1 LLHVSFRTIHGQVQK
16 KYLKFKSSNSENLS
30 NQTTVQLED
39 MARSEQTS
47 PSTNS
52 KAGSPFSRGAQH
64 QAKRAA
70 ILSRAAKLFNTKGAR
85 STTLADVAN
94 KLGLT
99 KTSLYYYVRTKED
112 LIYQCYQ
119 SALARLH
126 MSLDEVEA
134 ETDDSLERVLRA
146 MERHIEISLDSL
158 AGRGDF
164 YAAPLEIAVLPV
176 DHQEFLEQEYL
187 RMFKRF
193 RGYLRDGIE
202 QGVIRQCHTTSTARA
217 LLTALDWSFYWLYEM
232 PEAESKDAAS
242 KIRRLFTEGL
252 VPRDAHFEWKN
263 SHSGTSAHA
272 SQGFNREAQNRIKQ
286 EAFLRAG
293 THHFNRKGFS
303 GTSLDDIAESLD
315 VSKGA
320 FYYHFA
326 NKEAL
331 LAQCYEFTLDQ
342 FERIISQVEQSDLA
356 PIDKLGTV
364 CSEIFELQNSDQGP
378 LIRYN
383 TITALPPE
391 LRRAVLLR
399 TDDTHAR
406 LGNMM
411 AAGIS
416 EGSIEHQSVLV
427 TRHLLFSAINAA
439 VGIDQWRRI
448 DNLTSAAHDF
458 FDVFFLGL
466 KPR

>member
-1 LLHVSFRTIHGQVQK
+1 
-16 KYLKFKSSNSENLS
+16 
-30 NQTTVQLED
+30 

-47 PSTNS
+47 SSRSS

-112 LIYQCYQ
+112 LIFQCYQ
-119 SALARLH
+119 SALAKLH
-126 MSLDEVEA
+126 QSLDEVEA

-158 AGRGDF
+158 TSRGDY
-164 YAAPLEIAVLPV
+164 YAAPLELAVLP
-176 DHQEFLEQEYL
+176 EANRALLEQEYL

-193 RGYLRDGIE
+193 RGYIRDGIAD
-202 QGVIRQCHTTSTARA
+202 GVIRDCHTTSTARA
-217 LLTALDWSFYWLYEM
+217 LLSALDWSFYWLYEM
-232 PEAESKDAAS
+232 PADESKEAAS
-242 KIRRLFTEGL
+242 KIRQLFTNGL
-252 VPRDAHFEWKN
+252 VPRRSSFEWKN
-263 SHSGTSAHA
+263 SHNSSNAQP

-293 THHFNRKGFS
+293 TQHFNRKGFS

-320 FYYHFA
+320 FYYHFT

-331 LAQCYEFTLDQ
+331 LSQCYEFTLDQ
-342 FERIISQVEQSDLA
+342 FERITLGVEQTDLS
-356 PIDKLGTV
+356 PIDKLGAV
-364 CSEIFELQNSDQGP
+364 CTEIFELQNSDRGP

-383 TITALPPE
+383 TITALPPD
-391 LRRAVLLR
+391 LRRAVLHR
-399 TDDTHAR
+399 TEEIHAK
-406 LGNMM
+406 LGEMI
-411 AAGIS
+411 AEGIS
-416 EGSIEHQSVLV
+416 EGSIENQSVLV
-427 TRHLLFSAINAA
+427 TRHLMVSAINAA
-439 VGIDQWRRI
+439 VGIDQWRRLG
-448 DNLTSAAHDF
+448 DLTSAAHDF

>member
-1 LLHVSFRTIHGQVQK
+1 
-16 KYLKFKSSNSENLS
+16 
-30 NQTTVQLED
+30 

-47 PSTNS
+47 SSRSS

-112 LIYQCYQ
+112 RIFQCYQ
-119 SALARLH
+119 SALAKLH
-126 MSLDEVEA
+126 QSLDEVEA

-158 AGRGDF
+158 TARGDY
-164 YAAPLEIAVLPV
+164 YAAPLELAVLP
-176 DHQEFLEQEYL
+176 EANRALLEQEYL

-193 RGYLRDGIE
+193 RGYIRDGIAD
-202 QGVIRQCHTTSTARA
+202 GVIRDCHTTSTARA
-217 LLTALDWSFYWLYEM
+217 LLSALDWSFYWLYEM
-232 PEAESKDAAS
+232 PADESKEAAS
-242 KIRRLFTEGL
+242 KIRQLFTNGL
-252 VPRDAHFEWKN
+252 IPRRSSFQWKN
-263 SHSGTSAHA
+263 SHNSSNAQP

-293 THHFNRKGFS
+293 TQHFNRKGFS

-320 FYYHFA
+320 FYYHFT

-331 LAQCYEFTLDQ
+331 LSQCYEFTLDQ
-342 FERIISQVEQSDLA
+342 FERITSGVEQTDLS
-356 PIDKLGTV
+356 PIDKLGAV
-364 CSEIFELQNSDQGP
+364 CTEIFELQNSDRGP

-383 TITALPPE
+383 TITALPPD
-391 LRRAVLLR
+391 LRRAVLHR
-399 TDDTHAR
+399 TEEIHAK
-406 LGNMM
+406 LGEMI
-411 AAGIS
+411 AEGIS
-416 EGSIEHQSVLV
+416 EGSIENQSVLV
-427 TRHLLFSAINAA
+427 TRHLMVSAINAA
-439 VGIDQWRRI
+439 VGIDQWRRL
-448 DNLTSAAHDF
+448 DDLTSAAHDF

>member
-1 LLHVSFRTIHGQVQK
+1 
-16 KYLKFKSSNSENLS
+16 
-30 NQTTVQLED
+30 
-39 MARSEQTS
+39 MAHSEQTS
-47 PSTNS
+47 SSRSS

-112 LIYQCYQ
+112 LIFQCYQ

-126 MSLDEVEA
+126 QSLDEVEA

-158 AGRGDF
+158 TARGDY
-164 YAAPLEIAVLPV
+164 YAAPLELAVLP
-176 DHQEFLEQEYL
+176 EANRALLEQEYL

-193 RGYLRDGIE
+193 RGYIRDGIAD
-202 QGVIRQCHTTSTARA
+202 GVIRDCHTTSTARA
-217 LLTALDWSFYWLYEM
+217 LLSALDWSFYWLYEM
-232 PEAESKDAAS
+232 PADESKEAAS
-242 KIRRLFTEGL
+242 KIRQLFTNGL
-252 VPRDAHFEWKN
+252 IPRRSSFQWKN
-263 SHSGTSAHA
+263 SHNSSNAQP

-293 THHFNRKGFS
+293 TQHFNRKGFS

-320 FYYHFA
+320 FYYHFT

-331 LAQCYEFTLDQ
+331 LSQCYEFTLDQ
-342 FERIISQVEQSDLA
+342 FERITSEVEQTDLS
-356 PIDKLGTV
+356 PIDKLGAV
-364 CSEIFELQNSDQGP
+364 CTEIFELQNSDRGP
-378 LIRYN
+378 LIRYT

-391 LRRAVLLR
+391 LRRVVLHR
-399 TDDTHAR
+399 TEEIHAK
-406 LGNMM
+406 LGEVI
-411 AAGIS
+411 AKGIS
-416 EGSIEHQSVLV
+416 EGSIENQSVPV
-427 TRHLLFSAINAA
+427 TRHLMVSAINAA
-439 VGIDQWRRI
+439 VGIDQWRRL
-448 DNLTSAAHDF
+448 DDLKSAAHDF
-458 FDVFFLGL
+458 FDVFFFGL

>member
-1 LLHVSFRTIHGQVQK
+1 
-16 KYLKFKSSNSENLS
+16 
-30 NQTTVQLED
+30 
-39 MARSEQTS
+39 MARSERTS
-47 PSTNS
+47 STQSSN
-52 KAGSPFSRGAQH
+52 ADSPFSRGAQH

-126 MSLDEVEA
+126 QSLDEVEA
-134 ETDDSLERVLRA
+134 ETNDALERVLRA

-158 AGRGDF
+158 AGRGDY
-164 YAAPLEIAVLPV
+164 YAAPLEIAVLPPE
-176 DHQEFLEQEYL
+176 QRAFLEHEYL

-193 RGYLRDGIE
+193 RGYLREGIE
-202 QGVIRQCHTTSTARA
+202 QGVIRECHTTSTARA

-232 PEAESKDAAS
+232 PANESKDAAV
-242 KIRRLFTEGL
+242 KIRKLFTEGL
-252 VPRDAHFEWKN
+252 VPRNAAFQWQSPHT
-263 SHSGTSAHA
+263 HSQAQA
-272 SQGFNREAQNRIKQ
+272 SQGFNREAQNRVKQ

-293 THHFNRKGFS
+293 TQHFNRKGFS
-303 GTSLDDIAESLD
+303 GTSLDDIAESLN

-326 NKEAL
+326 NKDAL

-342 FERIISQVEQSDLA
+342 FERIISQVEQSGLA
-356 PIDKLGTV
+356 PLEKLSTV
-364 CSEIFELQNSDQGP
+364 CTEIFELQNSDRGP

-391 LRRAVLLR
+391 LRRVVLSR
-399 TDDTHAR
+399 TDETHAR
-406 LGNMM
+406 LGKMM

-416 EGSIEHQSVLV
+416 EESIENQSVLL

-439 VGIDQWRRI
+439 VGIDQWRRL
-448 DNLTSAAHDF
+448 DDVTSAAHDF

>member
-1 LLHVSFRTIHGQVQK
+1 
-16 KYLKFKSSNSENLS
+16 
-30 NQTTVQLED
+30 

-47 PSTNS
+47 SSRSS

-112 LIYQCYQ
+112 LIFQCYQ
-119 SALARLH
+119 SALAKLH
-126 MSLDEVEA
+126 QSLDEVEA

-158 AGRGDF
+158 TSRGDY
-164 YAAPLEIAVLPV
+164 YAAPLELAVLP
-176 DHQEFLEQEYL
+176 EANRALLEQEYL

-193 RGYLRDGIE
+193 RGYIRDGIAD
-202 QGVIRQCHTTSTARA
+202 GVIRDCHTTSTARA
-217 LLTALDWSFYWLYEM
+217 LLSALDWSFYWLYEM
-232 PEAESKDAAS
+232 PADESKEAAS
-242 KIRRLFTEGL
+242 KIRQLFTNGL
-252 VPRDAHFEWKN
+252 VPRRGSFEWKN
-263 SHSGTSAHA
+263 SHNSSNAQP

-293 THHFNRKGFS
+293 TQHFNRKGFS

-320 FYYHFA
+320 FYYHFT

-331 LAQCYEFTLDQ
+331 LSQCYEFTLDQ
-342 FERIISQVEQSDLA
+342 FERITSGVEQTDLS
-356 PIDKLGTV
+356 PIDKLGAV
-364 CSEIFELQNSDQGP
+364 CTEIFELQNSDRGP

-383 TITALPPE
+383 TITALPPD
-391 LRRAVLLR
+391 LRRAVLHR
-399 TDDTHAR
+399 TEEIHAK
-406 LGNMM
+406 LGEMI
-411 AAGIS
+411 AEGIS
-416 EGSIEHQSVLV
+416 EGSIENQSVLV
-427 TRHLLFSAINAA
+427 TRHLMVSAINAA
-439 VGIDQWRRI
+439 VGIDQWRRLG
-448 DNLTSAAHDF
+448 DLTSAAHDF

>member
-1 LLHVSFRTIHGQVQK
+1 
-16 KYLKFKSSNSENLS
+16 
-30 NQTTVQLED
+30 

-47 PSTNS
+47 PARNS

-126 MSLDEVEA
+126 QSLDEVEA
-134 ETDDSLERVLRA
+134 ETNDSLERVMRA

-158 AGRGDF
+158 AGRGDY
-164 YAAPLEIAVLPV
+164 YAAPLEIAVLPT
-176 DHQEFLEQEYL
+176 DQQAFLEQEYL

-202 QGVIRQCHTTSTARA
+202 QGVIRECHTTSTARA

-232 PEAESKDAAS
+232 PATESKDAGA
-242 KIRRLFTEGL
+242 KIRKLFTEGL
-252 VPRDAHFEWKN
+252 VPRNADFEWTTRN
-263 SHSGTSAHA
+263 NNAQSRA

-293 THHFNRKGFS
+293 TQHFNRKGFS
-303 GTSLDDIAESLD
+303 GTSLDDIAESLS

-342 FERIISQVEQSDLA
+342 FERIISQVEQSGLT
-356 PIDKLGTV
+356 PIDQLSTV
-364 CSEIFELQNSDQGP
+364 CTEIFELQNSDRGP

-391 LRRAVLLR
+391 LRRMVLSR
-399 TDDTHAR
+399 TDETHAK
-406 LGNMM
+406 LGTMM
-411 AAGIS
+411 AAGIA
-416 EGSIEHQSVLV
+416 EQSIENQSVLL

-439 VGIDQWRRI
+439 VGIDQWRRL
-448 DNLTSAAHDF
+448 DDVTSAAHDF
-458 FDVFFLGL
+458 FGVFFLGL

>member
-1 LLHVSFRTIHGQVQK
+1 MV
-16 KYLKFKSSNSENLS
+16 
-30 NQTTVQLED
+30 
-39 MARSEQTS
+39 RSEQTS
-47 PSTNS
+47 PSRNS
-52 KAGSPFSRGAQH
+52 KASSPFSRGTQH
-64 QAKRAA
+64 RAKRAA

-126 MSLDEVEA
+126 QSLDEVEA

-158 AGRGDF
+158 AGRGDY
-164 YAAPLEIAVLPV
+164 YAAPLEIAVLPF
-176 DHQEFLEQEYL
+176 DQQSFLEQEYL

-193 RGYLRDGIE
+193 RGYLRDGIG
-202 QGVIRQCHTTSTARA
+202 QGVIRKCHTTSTARA

-232 PEAESKDAAS
+232 PEAESEDAAV
-242 KIRRLFTEGL
+242 KIRALFTEGL
-252 VPRDAHFEWKN
+252 VPRSVDFEWKTRNAN
-263 SHSGTSAHA
+263 SLAQA

-293 THHFNRKGFS
+293 TQHFNRKGFS
-303 GTSLDDIAESLD
+303 GTSLDDIAESLS

-342 FERIISQVEQSDLA
+342 FERIISQVELSSLS
-356 PIDKLGTV
+356 PIDKLCAV
-364 CSEIFELQNSDQGP
+364 CTEIFELQNSDRGP

-383 TITALPPE
+383 TITALPPD
-391 LRRAVLLR
+391 LRRVILNR
-399 TDDTHAR
+399 TDETHGR
-406 LGNMM
+406 LGKMM

-416 EGSIEHQSVLV
+416 EQSIENKSVLI

-448 DNLTSAAHDF
+448 DDVTDAAHDF

>member
-1 LLHVSFRTIHGQVQK
+1 
-16 KYLKFKSSNSENLS
+16 
-30 NQTTVQLED
+30 

-47 PSTNS
+47 SSRSS

-112 LIYQCYQ
+112 LIFQCYQ

-126 MSLDEVEA
+126 QSLDEVEA
-134 ETDDSLERVLRA
+134 QTDDSLERVLRA
-146 MERHIEISLDSL
+146 MGRHIEISLDSL
-158 AGRGDF
+158 TARGDY
-164 YAAPLEIAVLPV
+164 YAAPLELAVLP
-176 DHQEFLEQEYL
+176 EANRALLEQEYL

-193 RGYLRDGIE
+193 RGYIRDGIAD
-202 QGVIRQCHTTSTARA
+202 GVIRDCHTTSTARA
-217 LLTALDWSFYWLYEM
+217 LLSALDWSFYWLYEM
-232 PEAESKDAAS
+232 PADESKEAAS
-242 KIRRLFTEGL
+242 KIRQLFTNGL
-252 VPRDAHFEWKN
+252 VPRRSSFEWKN
-263 SHSGTSAHA
+263 SHNSSNAQP
-272 SQGFNREAQNRIKQ
+272 SQGFNREAHNRIKQ

-293 THHFNRKGFS
+293 TQHFNRKGFS

-320 FYYHFA
+320 FYYHFT

-331 LAQCYEFTLDQ
+331 LSQCYEFTLDQ
-342 FERIISQVEQSDLA
+342 FERITSEVEQTDLS
-356 PIDKLGTV
+356 PIDKLGAV
-364 CSEIFELQNSDQGP
+364 CTEIFELQNSDRGP

-383 TITALPPE
+383 TITALPPD
-391 LRRAVLLR
+391 LRRAVLHR
-399 TDDTHAR
+399 TEEIHAK
-406 LGNMM
+406 LGEMI
-411 AAGIS
+411 AEGIS
-416 EGSIEHQSVLV
+416 EGSIENQSVLV
-427 TRHLLFSAINAA
+427 TRHLMVSAINAA
-439 VGIDQWRRI
+439 VGIDQWRRLG
-448 DNLTSAAHDF
+448 DLTSAAHDF

>member
-1 LLHVSFRTIHGQVQK
+1 
-16 KYLKFKSSNSENLS
+16 
-30 NQTTVQLED
+30 
-39 MARSEQTS
+39 MAHSEQTS
-47 PSTNS
+47 SSRSS

-112 LIYQCYQ
+112 LIFQCYQ

-126 MSLDEVEA
+126 QSLDEAEA

-158 AGRGDF
+158 TARGDY
-164 YAAPLEIAVLPV
+164 YAAPLELAVLP
-176 DHQEFLEQEYL
+176 EANRALLEQEYL

-193 RGYLRDGIE
+193 RGYIRDGIAD
-202 QGVIRQCHTTSTARA
+202 GVIRDCHTTSTARA
-217 LLTALDWSFYWLYEM
+217 LLSALDWSFYWLYEM
-232 PEAESKDAAS
+232 PADESKEAAS
-242 KIRRLFTEGL
+242 KIRQLFTNGL
-252 VPRDAHFEWKN
+252 VPRRSSFEWKN
-263 SHSGTSAHA
+263 SHNSSNAQP

-293 THHFNRKGFS
+293 TQHFNRKGFS

-331 LAQCYEFTLDQ
+331 LSQCYEFTLDQ
-342 FERIISQVEQSDLA
+342 FERITSEVEQTDLS
-356 PIDKLGTV
+356 PIDKLGAV
-364 CSEIFELQNSDQGP
+364 CTEIFELQNSDRGP

-383 TITALPPE
+383 TITALPPD
-391 LRRAVLLR
+391 LRRAVLHR
-399 TDDTHAR
+399 TEEIHAK
-406 LGNMM
+406 LGEMI
-411 AAGIS
+411 AEGIS
-416 EGSIEHQSVLV
+416 EGSIENQSVLV
-427 TRHLLFSAINAA
+427 TRHLMVSAINAA
-439 VGIDQWRRI
+439 VGIDQWRRL
-448 DNLTSAAHDF
+448 DDLTSAAHDF

>member
-1 LLHVSFRTIHGQVQK
+1 
-16 KYLKFKSSNSENLS
+16 
-30 NQTTVQLED
+30 

-47 PSTNS
+47 PNRNS
-52 KAGSPFSRGAQH
+52 KASSPFSRGAQH
-64 QAKRAA
+64 EAKRAA

-119 SALARLH
+119 SALVRLH
-126 MSLDEVEA
+126 QSLDEVEA

-158 AGRGDF
+158 AGRGDY
-164 YAAPLEIAVLPV
+164 YAAPLEIAVLPI
-176 DHQEFLEQEYL
+176 DHQDFLEQEYL

-193 RGYLRDGIE
+193 RGYLREGID
-202 QGVIRQCHTTSTARA
+202 QGVIRECHTTSTARA

-232 PEAESKDAAS
+232 PEAESKDAAI
-242 KIRRLFTEGL
+242 KIRKLFTEGL
-252 VPRDAHFEWKN
+252 VPKTVTFEWKN
-263 SHSGTSAHA
+263 RNTNSQGQA

-293 THHFNRKGFS
+293 TQHFNRKGFS
-303 GTSLDDIAESLD
+303 GTSLDDIAESLN

-356 PIDKLGTV
+356 PIEKLCAV
-364 CSEIFELQNSDQGP
+364 CTEIFELQNSDRGP

-383 TITALPPE
+383 TITALPPG
-391 LRRAVLLR
+391 LRRTVLTR
-399 TDDTHAR
+399 TDQTHAR
-406 LGNMM
+406 LGKMM

-427 TRHLLFSAINAA
+427 TRHLLFSATNAA
-439 VGIDQWRRI
+439 VGIDQWRRL
-448 DNLTSAAHDF
+448 DDVTSAAHDF

>member
-1 LLHVSFRTIHGQVQK
+1 
-16 KYLKFKSSNSENLS
+16 
-30 NQTTVQLED
+30 

-47 PSTNS
+47 LSRNS

-112 LIYQCYQ
+112 LIFQCYQ

-126 MSLDEVEA
+126 QSLDEVEA

-158 AGRGDF
+158 ADRGDY
-164 YAAPLEIAVLPV
+164 YAAPLELAVLPKANSAL
-176 DHQEFLEQEYL
+176 LEQEYL

-193 RGYLRDGIE
+193 RGYLRDGIAE
-202 QGVIRQCHTTSTARA
+202 GVIRDCHTTSTARA
-217 LLTALDWSFYWLYEM
+217 LLSALDWSFYWLYEM
-232 PEAESKDAAS
+232 PAAESKEAAS
-242 KIRRLFTEGL
+242 KIRQLFTHGL
-252 VPRDAHFEWKN
+252 VPGRSSFEWKN
-263 SHSGTSAHA
+263 NHNSANA
-272 SQGFNREAQNRIKQ
+272 QPSQGFNREAQNRIKQ

-293 THHFNRKGFS
+293 TQHFNRKGFS

-326 NKEAL
+326 NKESL
-331 LAQCYEFTLDQ
+331 LSQCYEFTLDQ
-342 FERIISQVEQSDLA
+342 FERITSEVEQTDLS
-356 PIDKLGTV
+356 PIDKLGAV
-364 CSEIFELQNSDQGP
+364 CTEIFELQNSDRGP
-378 LIRYN
+378 LIRYT

-391 LRRAVLLR
+391 LRRAVLHR
-399 TDDTHAR
+399 TEEIHAK
-406 LGNMM
+406 LGEVI
-411 AAGIS
+411 AKGIS
-416 EGSIEHQSVLV
+416 EGSIENQSVLV
-427 TRHLLFSAINAA
+427 TRHLMVSAINAA
-439 VGIDQWRRI
+439 VGIDQWRRL
-448 DNLTSAAHDF
+448 DDLKSAAHDF
-458 FDVFFLGL
+458 FDVFFFGL

>member
-1 LLHVSFRTIHGQVQK
+1 
-16 KYLKFKSSNSENLS
+16 
-30 NQTTVQLED
+30 

-47 PSTNS
+47 SSRNS

-70 ILSRAAKLFNTKGAR
+70 ILSRASKLFNTKGAR

-112 LIYQCYQ
+112 LIFQCYQ

-126 MSLDEVEA
+126 QSLDEVEA

-146 MERHIEISLDSL
+146 IERHIEISLDSL
-158 AGRGDF
+158 ADRGDY
-164 YAAPLEIAVLPV
+164 YAAPLELAVLPT
-176 DHQEFLEQEYL
+176 ENRALLEQEYL

-193 RGYLRDGIE
+193 RGYLRDGIAE
-202 QGVIRQCHTTSTARA
+202 GVIRECHTTSTARA
-217 LLTALDWSFYWLYEM
+217 LLSALDWSFYWLYEM
-232 PEAESKDAAS
+232 PPAESKEAAS
-242 KIRRLFTEGL
+242 KIRQLFTNGL
-252 VPRDAHFEWKN
+252 VPRRSSFEWKN
-263 SHSGTSAHA
+263 SHNSANA
-272 SQGFNREAQNRIKQ
+272 QPSQGFNREAQNRIKQ

-293 THHFNRKGFS
+293 TQHFNRKGFS

-331 LAQCYEFTLDQ
+331 LSQCYEFTLDQ
-342 FERIISQVEQSDLA
+342 FERITSQVEQTELS

-364 CSEIFELQNSDQGP
+364 CTEIFELQNSDRGP

-383 TITALPPE
+383 TITALPPD
-391 LRRAVLLR
+391 LRRAVLHR
-399 TDDTHAR
+399 TEEIHAK
-406 LGNMM
+406 LGEMI
-411 AAGIS
+411 AEGIS
-416 EGSIEHQSVLV
+416 EGSIENQSVLV
-427 TRHLLFSAINAA
+427 TRHLMVSAINAA
-439 VGIDQWRRI
+439 VGIDQWRQL
-448 DNLTSAAHDF
+448 DDLTSAAHDF

>member
-1 LLHVSFRTIHGQVQK
+1 
-16 KYLKFKSSNSENLS
+16 
-30 NQTTVQLED
+30 

-47 PSTNS
+47 PSRNS
-52 KAGSPFSRGAQH
+52 KAGSPFSRSAQH

-112 LIYQCYQ
+112 LIFQCYQ

-126 MSLDEVEA
+126 QSLDEVEA
-134 ETDDSLERVLRA
+134 QTDDSLERVLRA
-146 MERHIEISLDSL
+146 MGRHIEISLDSL
-158 AGRGDF
+158 TARGDY
-164 YAAPLEIAVLPV
+164 YAAPLELAVLP
-176 DHQEFLEQEYL
+176 EANRALLEQEYL

-193 RGYLRDGIE
+193 RGYIRVGIAD
-202 QGVIRQCHTTSTARA
+202 GVIRDCHTTSTARA
-217 LLTALDWSFYWLYEM
+217 LLSALDWSFYWLYEM
-232 PEAESKDAAS
+232 PADESKEAAS
-242 KIRRLFTEGL
+242 KIRQLFTNGL
-252 VPRDAHFEWKN
+252 VPRRSSFEWKN
-263 SHSGTSAHA
+263 SHNSSNAQP

-293 THHFNRKGFS
+293 TQHFNRKGFS

-331 LAQCYEFTLDQ
+331 LSQCYEFTLDQ
-342 FERIISQVEQSDLA
+342 FERITSEVEQTDLS
-356 PIDKLGTV
+356 PIDKLGAV
-364 CSEIFELQNSDQGP
+364 CTEIFELQNSDRGP

-383 TITALPPE
+383 TITALPPD
-391 LRRAVLLR
+391 LRRSVLHR
-399 TDDTHAR
+399 TEEIHAK
-406 LGNMM
+406 LGEMI
-411 AAGIS
+411 AEGIS
-416 EGSIEHQSVLV
+416 EGSIENQSVLV
-427 TRHLLFSAINAA
+427 TRHLMVSAINAA
-439 VGIDQWRRI
+439 VGIDQWRRL
-448 DNLTSAAHDF
+448 DDLTSAAHDF

>member
-1 LLHVSFRTIHGQVQK
+1 
-16 KYLKFKSSNSENLS
+16 
-30 NQTTVQLED
+30 

-47 PSTNS
+47 SSRSS

-112 LIYQCYQ
+112 LIFQCYQ
-119 SALARLH
+119 SALAKLH
-126 MSLDEVEA
+126 QSLDEVEA

-158 AGRGDF
+158 TARGDY
-164 YAAPLEIAVLPV
+164 YAAPLELAVLP
-176 DHQEFLEQEYL
+176 EANRALLEQEYL

-193 RGYLRDGIE
+193 RGYIRDGIAD
-202 QGVIRQCHTTSTARA
+202 GVIRDCHTTSTARA
-217 LLTALDWSFYWLYEM
+217 LLSALDWSFYWLYEM
-232 PEAESKDAAS
+232 PADESKEAAS
-242 KIRRLFTEGL
+242 KIRQLFTNGL
-252 VPRDAHFEWKN
+252 IPRRSSFQWKN
-263 SHSGTSAHA
+263 SHNSSNAQP

-293 THHFNRKGFS
+293 TQHFNRKGFS

-331 LAQCYEFTLDQ
+331 LSQCYEFTLDQ
-342 FERIISQVEQSDLA
+342 FERITSEVEQTDLS
-356 PIDKLGTV
+356 PIDKLGAV
-364 CSEIFELQNSDQGP
+364 CTEIFELQNSDRGP

-383 TITALPPE
+383 TITALPPD
-391 LRRAVLLR
+391 LRRAVLHR
-399 TDDTHAR
+399 TEEIHAK
-406 LGNMM
+406 LGEMI
-411 AAGIS
+411 AEGIS
-416 EGSIEHQSVLV
+416 EGSIENQSVLV
-427 TRHLLFSAINAA
+427 TRHLMVSAINAA
-439 VGIDQWRRI
+439 VGIDQWRRL
-448 DNLTSAAHDF
+448 DDLTSAAHDF

>member
-1 LLHVSFRTIHGQVQK
+1 LWHVSFRTIHGQVQK
-16 KYLKFKSSNSENLS
+16 KYLKFKSSNAENLS
-30 NQTTVQLED
+30 AQSTVPLEH

-47 PSTNS
+47 PSRNS

-112 LIYQCYQ
+112 LIFQCYQ

-126 MSLDEVEA
+126 QSLDEVEA

-158 AGRGDF
+158 ADRGDY
-164 YAAPLEIAVLPV
+164 YAAPLELAVLP
-176 DHQEFLEQEYL
+176 EANRALLEQEYL

-193 RGYLRDGIE
+193 RGYLRDGIAE
-202 QGVIRQCHTTSTARA
+202 GVIRECHTTSTARA
-217 LLTALDWSFYWLYEM
+217 LLSALDWSFYWLYEM
-232 PEAESKDAAS
+232 PAAESQEAAS
-242 KIRRLFTEGL
+242 KIRELFTNGL
-252 VPRDAHFEWKN
+252 VPRRSSFEWKN
-263 SHSGTSAHA
+263 SHNSANA
-272 SQGFNREAQNRIKQ
+272 QPSQGFNREAQNRIKQ

-293 THHFNRKGFS
+293 TQHFNRKGFS

-331 LAQCYEFTLDQ
+331 LSQCYEFTLDQ
-342 FERIISQVEQSDLA
+342 FERITSEVEQTDLP
-356 PIDKLGTV
+356 PIDKLGAV
-364 CSEIFELQNSDQGP
+364 CTEIFELQNSDRGP

-383 TITALPPE
+383 TITALPPD
-391 LRRAVLLR
+391 LRRAVLHR
-399 TDDTHAR
+399 TEEIHAK
-406 LGNMM
+406 LGEVI
-411 AAGIS
+411 AKGIS
-416 EGSIEHQSVLV
+416 EGSIENQSVLV
-427 TRHLLFSAINAA
+427 TRHLMVSAINAA
-439 VGIDQWRRI
+439 VGIDQWRRL
-448 DNLTSAAHDF
+448 DDLTSAAHDF
-458 FDVFFLGL
+458 FDVFFFGL

>member
-1 LLHVSFRTIHGQVQK
+1 
-16 KYLKFKSSNSENLS
+16 
-30 NQTTVQLED
+30 

-47 PSTNS
+47 PSRNS

-112 LIYQCYQ
+112 LIFQCYQ

-126 MSLDEVEA
+126 QSLDEVEA

-158 AGRGDF
+158 ADRGDY
-164 YAAPLEIAVLPV
+164 YAAPLEIAVLP
-176 DHQEFLEQEYL
+176 EANRTLLEQEYL

-193 RGYLRDGIE
+193 RGYLRDGIAE
-202 QGVIRQCHTTSTARA
+202 GVIRECHTTSTARA
-217 LLTALDWSFYWLYEM
+217 LLSALDWSFYWLYEM
-232 PEAESKDAAS
+232 PAAESKEAAS
-242 KIRRLFTEGL
+242 KIRQLFTNGL
-252 VPRDAHFEWKN
+252 VPGRSSFEWKN
-263 SHSGTSAHA
+263 SHNSTNAQP

-286 EAFLRAG
+286 EVFLRAG
-293 THHFNRKGFS
+293 TQHFNRKGFS

-331 LAQCYEFTLDQ
+331 LTQCFDYTLDQ
-342 FERIISQVEQSDLA
+342 LEGIVAGVERLDVTPGS
-356 PIDKLGTV
+356 KLDIA
-364 CSEIFELQNSDQGP
+364 CRQIFALQNSDQGP
-378 LIRYN
+378 LVHFN
-383 TITALPPE
+383 AITALPP
-391 LRRAVLLR
+391 AVRQRLL
-399 TDDTHAR
+399 AR
-406 LGNMM
+406 LAAVHATLEKAVTDAIACGEFRDLP
-411 AAGIS
+411 AGIV
-416 EGSIEHQSVLV
+416 IQ
-427 TRHLLFSAINAA
+427 LLTGALNAA
-439 VGIDQWRRI
+439 MDLGNWQPIDDI
-448 DNLTSAAHDF
+448 DRSAADYF
-458 FDVFFLGL
+458 SVFFQGL
-466 KPR
+466 ATTAPQQ

>member
-1 LLHVSFRTIHGQVQK
+1 
-16 KYLKFKSSNSENLS
+16 
-30 NQTTVQLED
+30 

-47 PSTNS
+47 SSRSS

-112 LIYQCYQ
+112 LIFQCYQ
-119 SALARLH
+119 SALAKLH
-126 MSLDEVEA
+126 QSLDEVEA

-158 AGRGDF
+158 TARGDY
-164 YAAPLEIAVLPV
+164 YAAPLELAVLP
-176 DHQEFLEQEYL
+176 EANRALLEQEYL

-193 RGYLRDGIE
+193 RGYIRDGIAD
-202 QGVIRQCHTTSTARA
+202 GVIRDCHTTSTARA
-217 LLTALDWSFYWLYEM
+217 LLSALDWSFYWLYEM
-232 PEAESKDAAS
+232 PADESKEAAS
-242 KIRRLFTEGL
+242 KIRQLFTNGL
-252 VPRDAHFEWKN
+252 VPRRSSFEWKN
-263 SHSGTSAHA
+263 SHNSSNAQP

-293 THHFNRKGFS
+293 TQHFNRKGFS

-331 LAQCYEFTLDQ
+331 LSQCYEFTLDQ
-342 FERIISQVEQSDLA
+342 FERITSEVEQTDLS
-356 PIDKLGTV
+356 PIDKLGAV
-364 CSEIFELQNSDQGP
+364 CIEIFELQNSDRGP

-383 TITALPPE
+383 TITALPPD
-391 LRRAVLLR
+391 LRRAVLHR
-399 TDDTHAR
+399 TEEIHAK
-406 LGNMM
+406 LGEMI
-411 AAGIS
+411 AEGIS
-416 EGSIEHQSVLV
+416 EGSIENQSVLV
-427 TRHLLFSAINAA
+427 TRHLMVSAINAA
-439 VGIDQWRRI
+439 VGIDQWRRL
-448 DNLTSAAHDF
+448 DDLTSAAHDF

>member
-1 LLHVSFRTIHGQVQK
+1 
-16 KYLKFKSSNSENLS
+16 
-30 NQTTVQLED
+30 
-39 MARSEQTS
+39 MAHSEQTS
-47 PSTNS
+47 SSRSS

-112 LIYQCYQ
+112 LIFQCYQ
-119 SALARLH
+119 SALNRLH
-126 MSLDEVEA
+126 QSLDEVEA

-158 AGRGDF
+158 TARGDY
-164 YAAPLEIAVLPV
+164 YAAPLELAVLP
-176 DHQEFLEQEYL
+176 EANRALLEQEYL

-193 RGYLRDGIE
+193 RGYIRDGIAD
-202 QGVIRQCHTTSTARA
+202 GVIRDCHTTSTARA
-217 LLTALDWSFYWLYEM
+217 LLSALDWSFYWLYEM
-232 PEAESKDAAS
+232 PADESKEAAS
-242 KIRRLFTEGL
+242 KIRQLFTNGL
-252 VPRDAHFEWKN
+252 VPRRSSFEWKN
-263 SHSGTSAHA
+263 NHNSSNAQP

-293 THHFNRKGFS
+293 TQHFNRKGFS

-331 LAQCYEFTLDQ
+331 LSQCYEFTLDQ
-342 FERIISQVEQSDLA
+342 FERITSEVEQTDLS
-356 PIDKLGTV
+356 PIDKLGAV
-364 CSEIFELQNSDQGP
+364 CIEIFELQNSDRGP

-383 TITALPPE
+383 TITALPPD
-391 LRRAVLLR
+391 LRRAVLHR
-399 TDDTHAR
+399 TEEIHAK
-406 LGNMM
+406 LGEMI
-411 AAGIS
+411 AEGIS
-416 EGSIEHQSVLV
+416 EGSIENQSVLV
-427 TRHLLFSAINAA
+427 TRHLMVSAINAA
-439 VGIDQWRRI
+439 VGIDQWRRL
-448 DNLTSAAHDF
+448 DDLTSAAHDF

>member
-1 LLHVSFRTIHGQVQK
+1 
-16 KYLKFKSSNSENLS
+16 
-30 NQTTVQLED
+30 

-47 PSTNS
+47 SSRSS
-52 KAGSPFSRGAQH
+52 KAASPFSRGAQH
-64 QAKRAA
+64 EAKRAA

-112 LIYQCYQ
+112 LIFQCYQ
-119 SALARLH
+119 SALAKLH
-126 MSLDEVEA
+126 QSLDEVEA

-158 AGRGDF
+158 TARGDY
-164 YAAPLEIAVLPV
+164 YAAPLELAVLP
-176 DHQEFLEQEYL
+176 EANRALLEQEYL

-193 RGYLRDGIE
+193 RGYIRDGIAD
-202 QGVIRQCHTTSTARA
+202 GVIRDCHTTSTARA
-217 LLTALDWSFYWLYEM
+217 LLSALDWSFYWLYEM
-232 PEAESKDAAS
+232 PADESKEAAS
-242 KIRRLFTEGL
+242 KIRQLFTNGL
-252 VPRDAHFEWKN
+252 VPRRSSFEWKN
-263 SHSGTSAHA
+263 SHNSSNAQP

-293 THHFNRKGFS
+293 TQHFNRKGFS

-331 LAQCYEFTLDQ
+331 LSQCYEFTLDQ
-342 FERIISQVEQSDLA
+342 FERITSEVEQTDLS
-356 PIDKLGTV
+356 PIDKLGAV
-364 CSEIFELQNSDQGP
+364 CIEIFELQNSDRGP

-383 TITALPPE
+383 TITALPPD
-391 LRRAVLLR
+391 LRRAVLHR
-399 TDDTHAR
+399 TEEIHAK
-406 LGNMM
+406 LGEVI
-411 AAGIS
+411 AEGIS
-416 EGSIEHQSVLV
+416 EGSIENQSVLV
-427 TRHLLFSAINAA
+427 TRHLMVSAINAA
-439 VGIDQWRRI
+439 VGIDQWRRL
-448 DNLTSAAHDF
+448 DDLTSAAHDF

>member
-1 LLHVSFRTIHGQVQK
+1 
-16 KYLKFKSSNSENLS
+16 
-30 NQTTVQLED
+30 
-39 MARSEQTS
+39 M
-47 PSTNS
+47 
-52 KAGSPFSRGAQH
+52 
-64 QAKRAA
+64 
-70 ILSRAAKLFNTKGAR
+70 SRAAKLFNTKGAR

-119 SALARLH
+119 NALARLH
-126 MSLDEVEA
+126 QSLDEVEA
-134 ETDDSLERVLRA
+134 ETNDSLERVMRA

-164 YAAPLEIAVLPV
+164 YAAPLEIAVLPT
-176 DHQEFLEQEYL
+176 DQQAFLEQEYL

-202 QGVIRQCHTTSTARA
+202 QGIIRECHTTSTARA

-232 PEAESKDAAS
+232 PATESKDAAA
-242 KIRRLFTEGL
+242 KIRKLFTEGL
-252 VPRDAHFEWKN
+252 VPRNADFAWTTRN
-263 SHSGTSAHA
+263 SNSQSQA

-293 THHFNRKGFS
+293 TQHFNRKGFS
-303 GTSLDDIAESLD
+303 GTSLDDIAESLS

-342 FERIISQVEQSDLA
+342 FERIISQVEQSGLA
-356 PIDKLGTV
+356 PIDQLSTV
-364 CSEIFELQNSDQGP
+364 CTEIFELQNSDRGP

-391 LRRAVLLR
+391 LRRMVLSR
-399 TDDTHAR
+399 TDETHAK
-406 LGNMM
+406 LGTMM
-411 AAGIS
+411 AAGIA
-416 EGSIEHQSVLV
+416 EQSIENQSVLV

-439 VGIDQWRRI
+439 VGIDQWRRL
-448 DNLTSAAHDF
+448 DDVTSAAHDF
-458 FDVFFLGL
+458 FGVFFLGL

>member
-1 LLHVSFRTIHGQVQK
+1 
-16 KYLKFKSSNSENLS
+16 
-30 NQTTVQLED
+30 

-47 PSTNS
+47 SSRSS

-112 LIYQCYQ
+112 LIFQCYQ
-119 SALARLH
+119 SALAKLH
-126 MSLDEVEA
+126 QSLDEVEA

-158 AGRGDF
+158 TSRGDY
-164 YAAPLEIAVLPV
+164 YAAPLELAVLP
-176 DHQEFLEQEYL
+176 EANRALLEQEYL

-193 RGYLRDGIE
+193 RGYIRDGIAD
-202 QGVIRQCHTTSTARA
+202 GVIRDCHTTSTARA
-217 LLTALDWSFYWLYEM
+217 LLSALDWSFYWLYEM
-232 PEAESKDAAS
+232 PADESKEAAS
-242 KIRRLFTEGL
+242 KIRQLFTNGL
-252 VPRDAHFEWKN
+252 VPRRSSFEWKN
-263 SHSGTSAHA
+263 SHNSSNAQP

-293 THHFNRKGFS
+293 TQHFNRKGFS

-331 LAQCYEFTLDQ
+331 LSQCYEFTLDQ
-342 FERIISQVEQSDLA
+342 FERITSEVEQTDLS
-356 PIDKLGTV
+356 PIDKLGAV
-364 CSEIFELQNSDQGP
+364 CTEIFELQNSDRGP

-383 TITALPPE
+383 TITALPPD
-391 LRRAVLLR
+391 LRRAVLHR
-399 TDDTHAR
+399 TEEIHAK
-406 LGNMM
+406 LGEMI
-411 AAGIS
+411 AEGIS
-416 EGSIEHQSVLV
+416 EGSIENQSVLV
-427 TRHLLFSAINAA
+427 TRHLMVSAINAA
-439 VGIDQWRRI
+439 VGIDQWRRL
-448 DNLTSAAHDF
+448 DDLTSAAHDF